1 MRVNA
6 FHEANASDPVVLYE
20 QYWFNTFYQV
30 LETLKTLPDPAAESI
45 QVSDWAKLATNLG
58 NNTCTAADVRQ
69 LFYPKRGSSD
79 GDDSAASMPTT
90 ETSRQAGFFAS
101 LDKKTYHDLFRHI
114 LQHHSDLH
122 FPDVQSL
129 LRIKKDEGE
138 TMTRVMD
145 HVVRWVNATPTDI
158 VNRNGDNKPL
168 RRQDLMPAIQELM
181 AAAYGADWWAQLR
194 EEGDDDVATWLELR
208 SQSLEKQVLDY
219 VRRHMARFKDPSTK
233 HYLALMP
240 EEEHDHSYAERF
252 AADDLWVGLFRV
264 VRDTIGPAFRP
275 VWQDSVSERAGDLR
289 GGDHAHHPDGE
300 TRRGPASAITRAI
313 CSQLGNIPE
322 VKENPA
328 LRGVYASTEL
338 GAYIDHAVL
347 AWAADR
353 CRKAVENN
361 ESDDGAPWSNEALRM
376 IQMAYRGYEKLLS
389 GMTATASSD
398 DQQQQQQQQTP
409 SPLLPQRGL
418 SSQVRDGHASQQNA
432 MSSNQ
437 CIEQPSASQGFNP
450 INKTSGAQ
458 GRNGRTGEA
467 ARLAGLSLMQQ
478 QQSSHT
484 AVSPSSQSLQ
494 SSSRNHN
501 DNRGKQGQGAMGYS
515 PPQQLRPVAE
525 VGRSLRLP
533 GKPVRGTKVVQSPGG
548 RKSLPSGQRN
558 PGRPNPPKRN
568 APASSRSSSMM
579 TAAWMHGIAATS
591 GSRR

>member
-1 MRVNA
+1 M
-6 FHEANASDPVVLYE
+6 
-20 QYWFNTFYQV
+20 

-45 QVSDWAKLATNLG
+45 QVSDWAKLATSLG
-58 NNTCTAADVRQ
+58 NDTCTAADVRQ

-79 GDDSAASMPTT
+79 GDDDGDDDDDDSAAPMPTT
-90 ETSRQAGFFAS
+90 ETSRQAGFLAS

-114 LQHHSDLH
+114 LRHHSDLH

-168 RRQDLMPAIQELM
+168 RRQDLVPAIQELM

-208 SQSLEKQVLDY
+208 SRSLEKQVLDY

-240 EEEHDHSYAERF
+240 EEHDDSYAERF
-252 AADDLWVGLFRV
+252 AADNLWVGLFLI
-264 VRDTIGPAFRP
+264 VRDIIGPAFRP
-275 VWQDSVSERAGDLR
+275 VWQDSVSERVGDDLR
-289 GGDHAHHPDGE
+289 GGDEAHHPDGE

-398 DQQQQQQQQTP
+398 DHQHQHQQQTP
-409 SPLLPQRGL
+409 SPQRGL

-450 INKTSGAQ
+450 INKMSGAQ
-458 GRNGRTGEA
+458 GCNGRTGEA

-478 QQSSHT
+478 QQQQQQQSSHT
-484 AVSPSSQSLQ
+484 AVSPSSRSLQ
-494 SSSRNHN
+494 SSSSSRNRNN

-533 GKPVRGTKVVQSPGG
+533 GKPVRGTKDVQSPGG
-548 RKSLPSGQRN
+548 RVSLPSGRRN
-558 PGRPNPPKRN
+558 PGRPNPTKRK
-568 APASSRSSSMM
+568 APASSQSSMM